1 MTERS
6 SWVHKQVKEHS
17 AIFTP
22 VAKRIDLTIIIQ
34 DKGMFFATNSI
45 LNLDVIFVKIV
56 DKLGGFSFIFMSKPT
71 LSMLIITKGINL
83 TSVADN
89 DGMIGSDCYF
99 KGLFGEGDLFRNGVF
114 LPEEE
119 FAGLETESVEDFS
132 C

>member
-1 MTERS
+1 MTKRPS
-6 SWVHKQVKEHS
+6 GVHKQVKEHS
-17 AIFTP
+17 AIFASI
-22 VAKRIDLTIIIQ
+22 AKRIDLAIIIQ

-83 TSVADN
+83 TSAADN

-99 KGLFGEGDLFRNGVF
+99 KGLFGEGDLFRNAFF